1 MNSQVLLKRIAIVL
15 KDTQPEVPI
24 FSGTQNV
31 QNQPTSGFH
40 PNSTLNDPMT
50 TRGGNHLQAR
60 QPRNRGPRI
69 PKGRGRGY
77 QGYQGQPGYQNYQYD
92 QQPGNRS
99 HSHFRG
105 RGANRR
111 GYNHTNMW
119 VNHHSGGHNTVQAPS
134 ASTVVSTPVVPMP
147 TPTPTTSS
155 QIIDPNL
162 TSGGSLF
169 SRYMSKETF
178 TRALHDRQR
187 FRRTEGSSVKCAK
200 TSCTNWL
207 PTGPGEVL

>member
-1 MNSQVLLKRIAIVL
+1 MCVLSQYLEFGNTIASQVAVKSLPKWIPRQYIQVNSQVLLKRIAIVL
-15 KDTQPEVPI
+15 KDTQPEVPV

-40 PNSTLNDPMT
+40 PHSTLNDPMT

-77 QGYQGQPGYQNYQYD
+77 QGYQGQHGYNNYQYD

-111 GYNHTNMW
+111 GYNHTYMW

-147 TPTPTTSS
+147 SPTPSTSS
-155 QIIDPNL
+155 LIIDPNL
-162 TSGGSLF
+162 TLGGSLF
-169 SRYMSKETF
+169 S
-178 TRALHDRQR
+178 
-187 FRRTEGSSVKCAK
+187 
-200 TSCTNWL
+200 
-207 PTGPGEVL
+207 